1 MFATKRNAIKL
12 LVMAFVLANTLT
24 SHATLVLAG
33 ESPEIINV
41 KPSVEELYIEEE
53 ITRLSHSEQH
63 WILIDLSEQH
73 LIAWEGDQPYH
84 AVTVS
89 TGKAATPTPTGIF
102 AIQSKHKFARMQGAD
117 YDIPNVPFTMYYD
130 RGYGIH
136 GAYWHN
142 NFGTPV
148 SHGCT
153 NVAVDHAEVLFNW
166 ASVGTPVVVRQ

>member
-1 MFATKRNAIKL
+1 MLSTKFYVTKL
-12 LVMAFVLANTLT
+12 LAIATVLLNTLML
-24 SHATLVLAG
+24 SAGHSLATRP
-33 ESPEIINV
+33 PEIITSE
-41 KPSVEELYIEEE
+41 PPVEELYIEEE
-53 ITRLSHSEQH
+53 ITRLSHSDQR

-89 TGKAATPTPTGIF
+89 TGKAETPTPTGIF
-102 AIQSKHKFARMQGAD
+102 AIQSKHEVARMQGAD
-117 YDIPNVPFTMYYD
+117 YDVPDVPFTMYYN

-142 NFGTPV
+142 SFGTPV

-153 NVAVDHAEVLFNW
+153 NVAVDHAEVLFDW
-166 ASVGTPVVVRQ
+166 ATVGTPVIVRQ

>member
-1 MFATKRNAIKL
+1 MFTTKLGILKL
-12 LVMAFVLANTLT
+12 LATAAALVNILMLPVAPSLAAELPEAIIAEPVLEDPYLEA
-24 SHATLVLAG
+24 
-33 ESPEIINV
+33 
-41 KPSVEELYIEEE
+41 E
-53 ITRLSHSEQH
+53 ITRLSHSEQR
-63 WILIDLSEQH
+63 WILIDLSDQH
-73 LIAWEGDQPYH
+73 LIAWEGDQPFH

-89 TGKAATPTPTGIF
+89 TGKAETPTPTGLF
-102 AIQSKHKFARMQGAD
+102 SIQSKHEIARMQGAD
-117 YDIPNVPFTMYYD
+117 YDVPDVPFTMYYN

-153 NVAVDHAEVLFNW
+153 NVAVDHAEILFDW

>member
-1 MFATKRNAIKL
+1 MFTTNCNAIKL
-12 LVMAFVLANTLT
+12 LVMA
-24 SHATLVLAG
+24 LVLVNSLISYTTPLLAG
-33 ESPEIINV
+33 DLPEIING
-41 KPSVEELYIEEE
+41 KPSLEELHIEEE
-53 ITRLSHSEQH
+53 IARLSHSAQH

-73 LIAWEGDQPYH
+73 LIAWEGNHPYH

-102 AIQSKHKFARMQGAD
+102 TIQSKHEIARMQGAD
-117 YDIPNVPFTMYYD
+117 YDVPDVPFTMYYNG
-130 RGYGIH
+130 GYGIH

-153 NVAVDHAEVLFNW
+153 NVAVDHAEVLFDW
-166 ASVGTPVVVRQ
+166 ASVGTPVIVRQ

>member
-1 MFATKRNAIKL
+1 MLSTKRNAIKL
-12 LVMAFVLANTLT
+12 SAAASILLSIWACSATVGLT
-24 SHATLVLAG
+24 EALPAIAH
-33 ESPEIINV
+33 PEPAV
-41 KPSVEELYIEEE
+41 TELYIEEE
-53 ITRLSHSEQH
+53 ITRLSHSEQP

-89 TGKAATPTPTGIF
+89 TGKAETPTPTGIF
-102 AIQSKHKFARMQGAD
+102 AIQSKHEVARMRGAD
-117 YDIPNVPFTMYYD
+117 YDVSDVPFTMYYSG
-130 RGYGIH
+130 GYGIH

-153 NVAVDHAEVLFNW
+153 NVAVDHAEILFDW
-166 ASVGTPVVVRQ
+166 ALVGTPVVVRQ